1 MTQKELIEIIQQHHP
16 KTGETLIRQALNRA
30 KDDFA
35 AKTSIVEVATD
46 GTDVTVAGQRYYSL
60 PPELL
65 ELKRV
70 ELGNI
75 SIKRLIFKPI
85 EGDIT

>member
-1 MTQKELIEIIQQHHP
+1 MIQKELIEIIQQHHP
-16 KTGETLIRQALNRA
+16 KTGETLIRKALNRA
-30 KDDFA
+30 QDDFA
-35 AKTSIVEVATD
+35 AKTRIVEVATD
-46 GTDVTVAGQRYYSL
+46 GSDVTVADQRYYSL

-70 ELGNI
+70 ELDKI
-75 SIKRLIFKPI
+75 SIRRLVNKPI